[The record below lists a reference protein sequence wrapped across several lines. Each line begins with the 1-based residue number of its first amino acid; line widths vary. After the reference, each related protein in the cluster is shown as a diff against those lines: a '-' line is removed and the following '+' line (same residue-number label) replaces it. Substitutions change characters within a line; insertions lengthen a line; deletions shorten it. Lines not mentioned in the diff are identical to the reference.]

1 MSAAEPFWLGAYG
14 PGVPGHLEYGNTTLV
29 DQFDT
34 TVARHGDRPAYDFF
48 GRSTTYT
55 GFDASVR
62 RVAASLQDLGV
73 GPGDRVVLMMPNSPQ
88 HLVAFQAVTRL
99 GAIVAE
105 HNPLYTASELAY
117 PFEDHEARVA
127 IVWDAAVPVVERL
140 RATSPVEQI
149 IAVDLTR
156 ELPLTKR
163 LALRLPIAK
172 AREARAKLTTPAP
185 DAIRF
190 SSLNSA
196 APLPDSHPRPAA
208 DDLALLLYTSGTT
221 GSPKGVPLTHRNL
234 VANCLQGRA
243 WVPGLEDGQET
254 FLAALPMFHAY
265 GLTIGVLF
273 GISIGAKLV
282 LIPKP
287 EAGLLMDALKREVPG
302 FIPAVPP
309 LYARIAQEAEQR
321 GMSIRGIRFA
331 LSGAMPLPV
340 DLVERWESA
349 TGGLLV
355 EGYGLTETSPV
366 VVGNPMTSGRRPG
379 SIGVPFP
386 DVTVRIADPENLS
399 RDVDFGQRGELLVK
413 GPQVFSGYR
422 NLPTETEEAFHDGWF
437 RTGDVVT
444 MEPDGFIT
452 VVDRIKEV
460 VITGGFNVYPSEVE
474 AVLREHPSVEQA
486 AVIGIPQA
494 DGSEQVVAGIVLT
507 AGSSLDQEVLRAHA
521 KEHLASYKVPR
532 RFVALPELPVNEM
545 GKVLRREV
553 VPLVG
558 GGA

>member
-1 MSAAEPFWLGAYG
+1 MAAGEPFWLEAYG
-14 PGVPGHLEYGNTTLV
+14 PGVPGHLDYGDTTLV
-29 DQFDT
+29 DQFDA
-34 TVARHGDRPAYDFF
+34 TVAGHRDRPAYDFF
-48 GRSTTYT
+48 GRVTTYAA
-55 GFDASVR
+55 FDSSVQ
-62 RVAASLQDLGV
+62 RVAASLRDLGV

-88 HLVAFQAVTRL
+88 HLIAFQAVIRL

-117 PFEDHEARVA
+117 PFADHEARVA
-127 IVWDAAVPVVERL
+127 IVWDAAVPVVKQL
-140 RATSPVEQI
+140 QATSAVEHI
-149 IAVDLTR
+149 VAVDLTR

-163 LALRLPIAK
+163 MALRLPIAK
-172 AREARAKLTTPAP
+172 AREARAKLTSPAP
-185 DAIRF
+185 DAIPF
-190 SSLNSA
+190 SSLASV
-196 APLPDSHPRPAA
+196 APLPDSHPRPSA
-208 DDLALLLYTSGTT
+208 DELALLLYTSGTT

-243 WVPGLEDGQET
+243 WVPGLEEGRET

-273 GISIGAKLV
+273 GIAIGAKLV

-287 EAGLLMDALKREVPG
+287 ETGLLMDALKKEVPG

-309 LYARIAQEAEQR
+309 LYARIAEEAGQN
-321 GMSIRGIRFA
+321 GVSIRGIRFA

-340 DLVERWESA
+340 DLVESWESA

-366 VVGNPMTSGRRPG
+366 LVGNPMTSGRRPG

-386 DVTVRIADPENLS
+386 DVTVRVADPEDLS

-413 GPQVFSGYR
+413 GPQVFAGYR
-422 NLPTETEEAFHDGWF
+422 NLPEETEEAFHDGWF

-444 MEPDGFIT
+444 MESDGFIT

-474 AVLREHPSVEQA
+474 AVLREHPSVDQA
-486 AVIGIPQA
+486 AVVGIPQA
-494 DGSEQVVAGIVLT
+494 DGSEQVVAGVVL
-507 AGSSLDQEVLRAHA
+507 AGGSTLDQDVLWAHA

-558 GGA
+558 GGS

>member
-1 MSAAEPFWLGAYG
+1 MAAAEPFWLGAYG
-14 PGVPGHLEYGNTTLV
+14 PGVPGHLDYGDTTLV
-29 DQFDT
+29 EQFET
-34 TVARHGDRPAYDFF
+34 TVGRHGDRPAFDFF
-48 GRSTTYT
+48 GRSTTYASL
-55 GFDASVR
+55 DASVR
-62 RVAASLQDLGV
+62 RVAASLRDLGV
-73 GPGDRVVLMMPNSPQ
+73 GAGDRVVLMMPNCPQ
-88 HLVAFQAVTRL
+88 HVIAFQAVLRL
-99 GAIVAE
+99 GAVVAE

-117 PFEDHEARVA
+117 PFEDHEARVV

-140 RATSPVEQI
+140 EATSAVEHI
-149 IAVDLTR
+149 VAVDLTE

-185 DAIRF
+185 NAIPF
-190 SSLNSA
+190 SSLTSA
-196 APLPDSHPRPAA
+196 SPLPDSHPRPGP

-243 WVPGLEDGQET
+243 WVPGLVEGRET
-254 FLAALPMFHAY
+254 FLIALPMFHAY
-265 GLTIGVLF
+265 GITIGVLF

-287 EAGLLMDALKREVPG
+287 EIGLLMDAIEKEVPS

-309 LYARIAQEAEQR
+309 LYARIVDEADRR
-321 GMSIRGIRFA
+321 GVSIRGIRFS

-366 VVGNPMTSGRRPG
+366 VVGNPMTSDRRPG

-386 DVTVRIADPENLS
+386 DVTVRIADPDDLS

-413 GPQVFSGYR
+413 GPQVFNGYR
-422 NLPTETEEAFHDGWF
+422 NLPKETEVAFHDGWF

-460 VITGGFNVYPSEVE
+460 IITGGFNVYPSEVE

-486 AVIGIPQA
+486 AVVGIPQA

-507 AGSSLDQEVLRAHA
+507 EHGTLDREGLRAHA
-521 KEHLASYKVPR
+521 KQHLASYKVPQ
-532 RFVALPELPVNEM
+532 RFVALPELPTNEM
-545 GKVLRREV
+545 GKILRREV
-553 VPLVG
+553 LPLVG